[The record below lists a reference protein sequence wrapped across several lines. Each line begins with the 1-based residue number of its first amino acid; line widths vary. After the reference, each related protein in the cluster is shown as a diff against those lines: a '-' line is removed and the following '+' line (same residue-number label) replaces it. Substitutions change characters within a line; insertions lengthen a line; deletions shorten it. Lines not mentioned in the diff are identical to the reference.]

1 MNNMA
6 VKLLIKSAIRLK
18 EDVEKFADKM
28 ILERSVEAIYNPLSY
43 AWNPHKA
50 FIELGGGGGAKTLL
64 LGMNPGP
71 HGMGQMG
78 IPFAAH
84 QHSKRLTRD

>member
-28 ILERSVEAIYNPLSY
+28 ILERSVEAIYNPLTY
-43 AWNPHKA
+43 AWKPHKA
-50 FIELGGGGGAKTLL
+50 FIELGGGGRERKHFILRHEPWAARNGAD
-64 LGMNPGP
+64 GNSICG
-71 HGMGQMG
+71 
-78 IPFAAH
+78 H
-84 QHSKRLTRD
+84 QQ